1 MQNPPRSGSSPQAMS
16 PELREVYAALLERA
30 PENRIE
36 PDLSR
41 IQRVM
46 GLMGDPQNSYRSIRI
61 AGTNG
66 KTTTARILER
76 ILREAGLRTGRT
88 TSPHLHSPTERIAI
102 DGAPIDEEGFLQAYR
117 DVEPFAQI
125 VDAESQAAGG
135 PPLTYFEYLTAM
147 AFQAFAS
154 APVDVAVVETGLGG
168 TWDATGAVDPD
179 VAVITPISLD
189 HQEYLGDTI
198 AEIAGEKAG
207 ILTSEAI
214 AVLAE
219 QPYQDAADVLRE
231 RVAELGAE
239 ASVEGQQIGVL
250 ARTPG
255 VGGQMLSLQGIAGRY
270 EEVFLSLL
278 GEHQAR
284 NALLAVA
291 AAEALLGGGTSPLDG
306 ELLQAALSTVT
317 SPGRAEVVRQ
327 APTVLLDAAHNPAG
341 ALTLVSTV
349 RENFRFTRTIGVVG
363 ILQEKEADDILEVLE
378 PLLDAVVITRSSSPR
393 AIPADRLAD
402 IAREIFEDEDRVLE
416 QESLPDAIQIAV
428 DLAEA
433 EGDQF
438 GGVVVAGSVTLAAE
452 VRDLLG
458 VPEEA

>member
-1 MQNPPRSGSSPQAMS
+1 MPSSPRPGTYRPAMS
-16 PELREVYAALLERA
+16 PELREVYAALLDRA

-41 IQRVM
+41 ITRVM
-46 GLMGDPQNSYRSIRI
+46 DLMGNPQHAYRSIRI

-88 TSPHLHSPTERIAI
+88 TSPHLHSPVERIGI
-102 DGAPIDEEGFLQAYR
+102 DGSPIDEEGFIQAYQ
-117 DVEPFAQI
+117 DVEPFAAI
-125 VDAESQAAGG
+125 VDAEQEAAGG
-135 PPLTYFEYLTAM
+135 VRLTYFEYLTAM

-168 TWDATGAVDPD
+168 TWDATGVVNPD
-179 VAVITPISLD
+179 VTVITPISMD

-207 ILTSEAI
+207 ILTATATAI
-214 AVLAE
+214 IAN
-219 QPYQDAADVLRE
+219 QPYEDAADVLRE
-231 RVAELGAE
+231 RIGELGAE
-239 ASVEGQQIGVL
+239 AAIEDQQIGVL
-250 ARTPG
+250 AHTPG
-255 VGGQMLSLQGIAGRY
+255 VGGQMLTLQGIAGRY

-291 AAEALLGGGTSPLDG
+291 AAEALLGDGSTVLDG
-306 ELLQAALSTVT
+306 EMLGAALSTVT

-327 APTVLLDAAHNPAG
+327 SPTIVLDAAHNPAG
-341 ALTLVSTV
+341 AQTLVETV
-349 RENFRFTRTIGVVG
+349 RENFRLTRTVGLVG
-363 ILQEKEADDILEVLE
+363 ILEEKDAEEILAVLE
-378 PLLDAVVITRSSSPR
+378 PLLDYVVITQSSSPR
-393 AIPADRLAD
+393 AIPTDVLAE
-402 IAREIFEDEDRVLE
+402 IARDVFDDEERVLE
-416 QESLPDAIQIAV
+416 QGSLPDAIQAAV
-428 DLAEA
+428 DLSETD
-433 EGDQF
+433 GDQF
-438 GGVVVAGSVTLAAE
+438 GGVVVAGSVTLVAE

-458 VPEEA
+458 VPQED

>member
-1 MQNPPRSGSSPQAMS
+1 MPPKSHRVLS
-16 PELREVYAALLERA
+16 PELREVYAALLRRA

-41 IQRVM
+41 IRRVM
-46 GLMGDPQNSYRSIRI
+46 ELMGDPQRSYRTVRI

-88 TSPHLHSPTERIAI
+88 TSPHLHSPAERIAI
-102 DGAPIDEEGFLQAYR
+102 DGEAIDDEGFVQAYEDVLPFALIVDEESA
-117 DVEPFAQI
+117 
-125 VDAESQAAGG
+125 AAGG
-135 PPLTYFEYLTAM
+135 PPLTFFEYLTAM

-168 TWDATGAVDPD
+168 TWDATGVTDPD
-179 VAVITPISLD
+179 VAVITPIGLD

-198 AEIAGEKAG
+198 ELIAGEKAG
-207 ILTSEAI
+207 ILTERAI
-214 AVLAE
+214 AVLGAQVE
-219 QPYQDAADVLRE
+219 PEAMDVLRE
-231 RVAELGAE
+231 RVTELGAE
-239 ASVEGQQIGVL
+239 AAVQDEQIGVI

-255 VGGQMLSLQGIAGRY
+255 VGGQMLTIQGIAGRY

-278 GEHQAR
+278 GEHQAS

-291 AAEALLGGGTSPLDG
+291 AAEALLGGGTIPLDG
-306 ELLQAALSTVT
+306 EMLSAALSTVT

-327 APTVLLDAAHNPAG
+327 SPTMIVDAAHNPAG
-341 ALTLVSTV
+341 AETLVATV
-349 RENFRFTRTIGVVG
+349 RENFRFTRTVGIVG
-363 ILQEKEADDILEVLE
+363 ILQEKDAEQILAVLE
-378 PLLDAVVITRSSSPR
+378 PLLDQVVVTASSSPR
-393 AIPADRLAD
+393 AIPADVLAD
-402 IAREIFEDEDRVLE
+402 LARDVFDDEDRVVE
-416 QESLPDAIQIAV
+416 TASLPDAIQIAV
-428 DLAEA
+428 DLSEQ

-452 VRDLLG
+452 VRELLG
-458 VPEEA
+458 AEGE

>member
-1 MQNPPRSGSSPQAMS
+1 MPPKSHRVLS
-16 PELREVYAALLERA
+16 PELREVYAALLRRA

-41 IQRVM
+41 IRRVM
-46 GLMGDPQNSYRSIRI
+46 ELMGDPQRSYRTVRI

-88 TSPHLHSPTERIAI
+88 TSPHLHSPAERIAI
-102 DGAPIDEEGFLQAYR
+102 DGEAIDDEGFVQAYEDVLPFALIVDEESA
-117 DVEPFAQI
+117 
-125 VDAESQAAGG
+125 AAGG
-135 PPLTYFEYLTAM
+135 PPLTFFEYLTAM

-168 TWDATGAVDPD
+168 TWDATGVADPD
-179 VAVITPISLD
+179 VAVITPIGLD

-198 AEIAGEKAG
+198 ELIAGEKAG
-207 ILTSEAI
+207 ILTERAI
-214 AVLAE
+214 AVLGAQVE
-219 QPYQDAADVLRE
+219 PEAMDVLRE
-231 RVAELGAE
+231 RVTELGAE
-239 ASVEGQQIGVL
+239 AAVQDEQIGVI

-255 VGGQMLSLQGIAGRY
+255 VGGQMLTIQGIAGRY

-278 GEHQAR
+278 GEHQAS

-291 AAEALLGGGTSPLDG
+291 AAEALLGGGTIPLDG
-306 ELLQAALSTVT
+306 EMLSAALSTVT

-327 APTVLLDAAHNPAG
+327 SPTMIVDAAHNPAG
-341 ALTLVSTV
+341 AETLVATV
-349 RENFRFTRTIGVVG
+349 RENFRFTRTVGIVG
-363 ILQEKEADDILEVLE
+363 ILQEKDAEQILAVLE
-378 PLLDAVVITRSSSPR
+378 PLLDQVVVTASSSPR
-393 AIPADRLAD
+393 AIPADVLAD
-402 IAREIFEDEDRVLE
+402 LARDVFDDEDRVVE
-416 QESLPDAIQIAV
+416 IASLPDAIQIAV
-428 DLAEA
+428 DLSEQ

-452 VRDLLG
+452 VRELLG
-458 VPEEA
+458 AEGE

>member
-1 MQNPPRSGSSPQAMS
+1 MPPKSHRVLS
-16 PELREVYAALLERA
+16 PELREVYAALLRRA

-41 IQRVM
+41 IRRVM
-46 GLMGDPQNSYRSIRI
+46 ELMGDPQRSYRTVRI

-88 TSPHLHSPTERIAI
+88 TSPHLHSPAERIAI
-102 DGAPIDEEGFLQAYR
+102 DGEAIDDEGFVQAYEDVLPFALIVDEESA
-117 DVEPFAQI
+117 
-125 VDAESQAAGG
+125 AAGG
-135 PPLTYFEYLTAM
+135 PPLTFFEYLTAM

-168 TWDATGAVDPD
+168 TWDATGVADPD
-179 VAVITPISLD
+179 VAVITPIGLD

-198 AEIAGEKAG
+198 ELIAGEKAG
-207 ILTSEAI
+207 ILTERAI
-214 AVLAE
+214 AVLGAQVE
-219 QPYQDAADVLRE
+219 PEAMDVLRE
-231 RVAELGAE
+231 RVTELGAE
-239 ASVEGQQIGVL
+239 AAVQDEQIGVI

-255 VGGQMLSLQGIAGRY
+255 VGGQMLTIQGIAGRY

-278 GEHQAR
+278 GEHQAS

-291 AAEALLGGGTSPLDG
+291 AAEALLGGGTIPLDG
-306 ELLQAALSTVT
+306 EMLSAALSTVT

-327 APTVLLDAAHNPAG
+327 SPTMIVDAAHNPAG
-341 ALTLVSTV
+341 AETLVATV
-349 RENFRFTRTIGVVG
+349 RENFRFTRTVGIVG
-363 ILQEKEADDILEVLE
+363 ILQEKDAEQILAVLE
-378 PLLDAVVITRSSSPR
+378 PLLDQVVVTASSSPR
-393 AIPADRLAD
+393 AIPADVLAD
-402 IAREIFEDEDRVLE
+402 LARDVFDDEDRVVDTA
-416 QESLPDAIQIAV
+416 SLPDAIQLAV
-428 DLAEA
+428 DLAEQ

-452 VRDLLG
+452 VRELLG
-458 VPEEA
+458 AEGE

>member
-1 MQNPPRSGSSPQAMS
+1 MPPKSHRVLS
-16 PELREVYAALLERA
+16 PELREVYAALLRRA

-41 IQRVM
+41 IRRVM
-46 GLMGDPQNSYRSIRI
+46 ELMGDPQRSYRTVRI

-88 TSPHLHSPTERIAI
+88 TSPHLHSPAERIAI
-102 DGAPIDEEGFLQAYR
+102 DGEAIDDEGFVQAYEDVLPFALIVDEESA
-117 DVEPFAQI
+117 
-125 VDAESQAAGG
+125 AAGG
-135 PPLTYFEYLTAM
+135 PPLTFFEYLTAM

-168 TWDATGAVDPD
+168 TWDATGVADPD
-179 VAVITPISLD
+179 VAVITPIGLD

-198 AEIAGEKAG
+198 ELIAGEKAG
-207 ILTSEAI
+207 ILTERAI
-214 AVLAE
+214 AVLGAQVE
-219 QPYQDAADVLRE
+219 PEAMDVLRE
-231 RVAELGAE
+231 RVTELGAE
-239 ASVEGQQIGVL
+239 AAVQDEQIGVI

-255 VGGQMLSLQGIAGRY
+255 VGGQMLTLQGIAGRY

-278 GEHQAR
+278 GEHQAS

-291 AAEALLGGGTSPLDG
+291 AAEALLGGGTIPLDG
-306 ELLQAALSTVT
+306 EMLSAALSTVT

-327 APTVLLDAAHNPAG
+327 SPTMIVDAAHNPAG
-341 ALTLVSTV
+341 AETLVATV
-349 RENFRFTRTIGVVG
+349 RENFRFTRTVGIVG
-363 ILQEKEADDILEVLE
+363 ILQEKDAEQILAVLE
-378 PLLDAVVITRSSSPR
+378 PLLDQVVVTASSSPR
-393 AIPADRLAD
+393 AIPADVLAD
-402 IAREIFEDEDRVLE
+402 LARDVFDDEDRVVDTA
-416 QESLPDAIQIAV
+416 SLPDAIQLAV
-428 DLAEA
+428 DLAEQ

-452 VRDLLG
+452 VRELLG
-458 VPEEA
+458 AEGE